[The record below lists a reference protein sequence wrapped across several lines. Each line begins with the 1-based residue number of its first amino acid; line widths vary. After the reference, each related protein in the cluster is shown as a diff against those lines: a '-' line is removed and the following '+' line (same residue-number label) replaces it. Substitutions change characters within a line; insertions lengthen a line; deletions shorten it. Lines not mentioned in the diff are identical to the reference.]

1 MDYSRFFL
9 FNGLSEN
16 ERNKITK
23 EFCAPQKFKKG
34 EIIYSN
40 TVFNNAIGFI
50 VKGKAYAVSNNQNET
65 YLKTFNANMC
75 FGAAAVFGGDDCY
88 ISTITAKTECEI
100 LFLTEPQL
108 RQIFEKYPQ
117 TAVNYITFL
126 SDKVRFLN
134 NKLSVVS
141 CMSAEDAVLTQLQST
156 QNSEGY
162 AEIPKNMTLF
172 AKMLGLSR
180 ATLYRVLDTLEQ
192 NGSILRENNKVKVI
206 KNEKTN

>member
-1 MDYSRFFL
+1 MEYSSFFL
-9 FNGLSEN
+9 FNGLTEN
-16 ERNKITK
+16 EKEQITN
-23 EFCAPQKFKKG
+23 EFCAPVKFKKG

-40 TVFNNAIGFI
+40 AVFNNAIGFI
-50 VKGKAYAVSNNQNET
+50 VRGKAFAVSNNQDET
-65 YLKTFNANMC
+65 YLKAFDKNMC
-75 FGAAAVFGGDDCY
+75 FGVAAVFGSAKHY
-88 ISTITAKTECEI
+88 ISTITAATDCEI
-100 LFLTEPQL
+100 LFINEQKL
-108 RQIFEKYPQ
+108 REIFEKFPQ

-141 CMSAEDAVLTQLQST
+141 CMSAEDTVLTYLSGACD
-156 QNSEGY
+156 SEGN
-162 AEIPKNMTLF
+162 AQVPKNMTLF

-192 NGSILRENNKVKVI
+192 NGNILRENNKLKVI